1 MVDSAKDIDAI
12 VDNLN
17 NSRKFFDYSIERY
30 KKYEINYMNNFFEL
44 VSLLLMNLNVNK
56 IYLYEKVNDI
66 IMSLYTNEKNS
77 SVNEILVNFVSNSF
91 IKITNDNFSNY
102 KNKLLHIIKNTFFNY
117 KEEKQLNDTLL
128 LLLVSNLLNKE
139 NICECSKEILLT
151 YLQTE
156 LIDENRNEISIRKSK
171 VSHIVSILE
180 KIEIYVQFPEITND
194 KPFLNKLKEAINKLT
209 ISTESSIS
217 NKSSLLL
224 SSI

>member
-1 MVDSAKDIDAI
+1 
-12 VDNLN
+12 
-17 NSRKFFDYSIERY
+17 
-30 KKYEINYMNNFFEL
+30 
-44 VSLLLMNLNVNK
+44 
-56 IYLYEKVNDI
+56 
-66 IMSLYTNEKNS
+66 MSLYTNEKNS